1 MKLINLTLSA
11 AFIVVAGSFALAQ
24 KPPDSI
30 RGYKVYKESVSI
42 KQGQD
47 NALPN
52 AKQPLVA
59 IGEPEATDVSLSGVE
74 LQFPVEILSPG
85 QSGKVDFLTFHEI
98 RVNGIPVDV
107 PEYTTKFEFKK
118 DTLFQLPEPAKV
130 FLPTTRIVQAAWREM
145 RDSRES
151 WTVSGRVFVFGK
163 FRKYGF
169 HHKRVVPI
177 DFKLIIPN
185 PLKKSRNTVYLSFPL
200 DCDKILVCS
209 KVLPLRTYSE
219 RKHH

>member
-1 MKLINLTLSA
+1 MTLRIRSPLVIFFGLLLCSA
-11 AFIVVAGSFALAQ
+11 VTAQ
-24 KPPDSI
+24 KLPDSI
-30 RGYKVYKESVSI
+30 RGYKVHKETISI
-42 KQGQD
+42 KQ
-47 NALPN
+47 PS
-52 AKQPLVA
+52 QPA
-59 IGEPEATDVSLSGVE
+59 DRAAHHAIITIGEPEASEVSLTGVE
-74 LQFPVEILSPG
+74 LQFPVELISPG

-98 RVNGIPVDV
+98 RVNNIPVDV

-151 WTVSGRVFVFGK
+151 WTVTGRVFVFGK

-177 DFKLIIPN
+177 DFTLVIPN
-185 PLKKSRNTVYLSFPL
+185 PLKK
-200 DCDKILVCS
+200 
-209 KVLPLRTYSE
+209 
-219 RKHH
+219 

>member
-1 MKLINLTLSA
+1 MKLVNLIFSVTFLLIA
-11 AFIVVAGSFALAQ
+11 CSFALAQ
-24 KPPDSI
+24 KLPDSI

-47 NALPN
+47 KTAPD
-52 AKQPLVA
+52 AKQPLVT

-98 RVNGIPVDV
+98 RVNDIPVDV
-107 PEYTTKFEFKK
+107 PEYSTKFEFKK

-151 WTVSGRVFVFGK
+151 WTVTGRVFVFGK

-177 DFKLIIPN
+177 DFTLVIPN
-185 PLKKSRNTVYLSFPL
+185 PLKK
-200 DCDKILVCS
+200 
-209 KVLPLRTYSE
+209 
-219 RKHH
+219 